1 MSDTDA
7 AFIGSVSAP
16 HRDAGGSVVLRV
28 TDLNVYYGGIHAVK
42 NVSLEVRKGE
52 LTTLIG
58 CNGAGKTTTLKA
70 IIGTHPSTSGQ
81 VIFDGLDVTRRSPH
95 VNVLSGLVL
104 CPEGRRIFPDLSVDE
119 NLDLG
124 AYVRKDHD
132 AIRGDIEK
140 MHAMFP
146 ILKER
151 CSQMAGTLSG
161 GEQQMLAIARALMGR
176 PRLLMLDEPSLGLAP
191 LLVKRIFHVLKE
203 LKEQGVTILLVEQN
217 ARQALEIA
225 DRAYVLETGKVCKS
239 GPAKELSSDPEVLK
253 AYLGG

>member
-1 MSDTDA
+1 MSGDA
-7 AFIGSVSAP
+7 DPIGSVSAL
-16 HRDAGGSVVLRV
+16 HREASTGLVLRV
-28 TDLNVYYGGIHAVK
+28 ENVNVYYGGIHAVK
-42 NVSLEVRKGE
+42 NISLEVRKGE

-58 CNGAGKTTTLKA
+58 SNGAGKTTTLKA
-70 IIGTHPSTSGQ
+70 IIGMPPPMSGK
-81 VIFDGLDVTRRSPH
+81 VFFEELDVTRHPPH
-95 VNVLSGLVL
+95 MNVRNGLVL
-104 CPEGRRIFPDLSVDE
+104 CPEGRRIFPDLTVDE

-124 AYVRKDHD
+124 AYIRPDRETVR
-132 AIRGDIEK
+132 ADITR

-146 ILKER
+146 ILRER
-151 CSQMAGTLSG
+151 ASQMAGTLSG
-161 GEQQMLAIARALMGR
+161 GEQQMLAIARALMAR

-239 GPAKELSSDPEVLK
+239 GRANDLKNDPEVLK